1 MQCSARH
8 VLGKRSLPA
17 VHFSPRSMAPLRAR
31 SIAKSIGSRHWNNPS
46 QKLCPWPLTSIKV
59 TEFPPPAVRNRAR
72 NAAEFS
78 LSRTTCIGINRS
90 GFPHGG
96 PRLRRWMSP

>member
-1 MQCSARH
+1 MQRAACSGRAIAPRGSLFTQRH
-8 VLGKRSLPA
+8 GTFACPIDSEIDQLAAVEKSLPE
-17 VHFSPRSMAPLRAR
+17 VV
-31 SIAKSIGSRHWNNPS
+31 
-46 QKLCPWPLTSIKV
+46 PWPLTSIKV
-59 TEFPPPAVRNRAR
+59 TEFPPPAVRYRAR

-78 LSRTTCIGINRS
+78 LSGTTCIGINRS